1 MQKVTSTMNFKKLRV
16 QRFRNECSV
25 RSTKTLTVL
34 VIENP
39 GIQLTE
45 DGTLKSEELR
55 IQAKVAKIDIKTFVQ
70 TFLFP
75 EWNPQVEIENA
86 TN

>member
-1 MQKVTSTMNFKKLRV
+1 M
-16 QRFRNECSV
+16 
-25 RSTKTLTVL
+25 L
-34 VIENP
+34 VIGNP